1 MQVVIVESPAKA
13 KTINKYLGDGYTVLA
28 SYGHVRDLPAK
39 DGSVRPDQDFA
50 MDWEVAA
57 SSAKHLK
64 EIADAARESKGVIL
78 ATDPDREGEAISWHV
93 LEELKAR
100 KAIKGVPVK
109 RVTFN
114 AITKGSVLEAM
125 QHPRELDHELIDAY
139 MARRALDYLFGFT
152 LSPVLWRKL
161 PGSRSAGRVQS
172 VALRMICDR
181 ELEIEKFKPEEYWSI
196 ETDLTTAKSE
206 KFSARLTHLKGQK
219 LDKFDLADQAKAESA
234 AAAIRAGSFSVVD
247 VERKNKLRRPYAPF
261 TTSTMQMDASRRL
274 YFSARQTMQVAQGLY
289 EGVSIGGET
298 VGLITYMR
306 TDGVTIEG
314 EALNGIRDL
323 IAKDYGKKYLPDTPR
338 AYVAKA
344 KNAQEAH
351 EAIRPTDPRRRPED
365 VAQYLTPDQ
374 LKLYDLIWKRAVASQ
389 MESAVVD
396 QVAVDIAAAD
406 QQVTLR
412 ANGSVIVF
420 KGFLEVYEEGP
431 SLAKAAEE
439 EEEGLGR
446 VLPPMETGQPLTI
459 TQVTPSQHFTQPP
472 PRFSEASL
480 VKALEEKG
488 IGRPS
493 TYASIIQVLQDRK
506 YVRMDARRFIPEDRG
521 RVVIAFLESFFG
533 HYVEYDF
540 TANLE
545 EQLDD
550 ISGGRLEWKKV
561 LADFWRDFTAAID
574 GTKNLSR
581 TKVID
586 ALDAMLEPHLFPERK
601 DGTNPRKCPA
611 CSDGRIGLKFGR
623 FGAFIGCSGYPNC
636 RYTRPLGAPE
646 PGEGAIALD
655 GPKDL
660 GIDPASGLK
669 VTLRAGPYGPYV
681 QLGGETPPPP
691 PQEPA
696 ADAAAAPS
704 KPKRKKKIV
713 LPKPKRASIPK
724 GVDPASLDLAAALK
738 ILSLPREVGAHP
750 ETGEMILAGI
760 GRFGPYLKVGDRYQT
775 LKGDDNVLDIGLNRA
790 VVVLAEGKE
799 RQGRRGGPAG
809 KILGK
814 HPDDGKSITLR
825 AGRFGPY
832 VQHGQIRATLPRDQ
846 DPDKVTV
853 ESAVALL
860 TAKAA
865 KSAPPKGRGGGRS
878 AAKAAEA

>member
-13 KTINKYLGDGYTVLA
+13 KTINKYLGDGYTVFA
-28 SYGHVRDLPAK
+28 SYGHVRDLPPK

-50 MDWEVAA
+50 MDWEVGA

-64 EIADAARESKGVIL
+64 QIADAVGESSGVIL

-100 KAIKGVPVK
+100 KALKGIPIK

-114 AITKGSVLEAM
+114 AITKASVLDAM
-125 QHPRELDHELIDAY
+125 QHPRELDRELVDAY
-139 MARRALDYLFGFT
+139 LARRALDYLFGFT

-161 PGSRSAGRVQS
+161 PGSKSAGRVQS

-181 ELEIEKFKPEEYWSI
+181 ELEIEKFKPQEYWSI
-196 ETDLTTAKSE
+196 ETDVATAKSE
-206 KFSARLTHLKGQK
+206 KFSARLTHLNGDK
-219 LDKFDLADQAKAESA
+219 LDKFALANQDAADRA
-234 AAAIRAGSFSVVD
+234 AATIRSGTFSVLN
-247 VERKNKLRRPYAPF
+247 VEKKNKQRRPFAPF

-289 EGVSIGGET
+289 EGVNIGGET

-306 TDGVTIEG
+306 TDGVTIDP
-314 EALNGIRDL
+314 EAIGAIRRQ
-323 IAKDYGKKYLPDTPR
+323 IEKDYGAKCLPASPR
-338 AYVAKA
+338 VYTAKA

-351 EAIRPTDPRRRPED
+351 EAIRPTDPSRRPED
-365 VAQYLTPDQ
+365 VQSFLTPDQ
-374 LKLYDLIWKRAVASQ
+374 LKLYDLIWRRTIASQ
-389 MESAVVD
+389 MEAAIVD
-396 QVAVDIAAAD
+396 QVAVDLGTPDRAT
-406 QQVTLR
+406 VLR
-412 ANGSVIVF
+412 ANGSMIVF
-420 KGFLEVYEEGP
+420 KGFLEAYEEGP

-439 EEEGLGR
+439 EEEGMGR
-446 VLPPMETGQPLTI
+446 VLPIVEPGQPI
-459 TQVTPSQHFTQPP
+459 TVDQVTPSQHFTQPP

-521 RVVIAFLESFFG
+521 RVVIAFLESFFA

-550 ISGGRLEWKKV
+550 ISGGRRKWKDV
-561 LADFWRDFTAAID
+561 LSQFWRDFIAAID
-574 GTKNLSR
+574 GTKDLSR

-586 ALDAMLEPHLFPERK
+586 ELDAMLEPHLFPERK
-601 DGTNPRKCPA
+601 DGSNPRKCPA
-611 CSDGRIGLKFGR
+611 CAEGRIGLKFGR
-623 FGAFIGCSGYPNC
+623 FGAFIGCSKYPNC

-646 PGEGAIALD
+646 PAAGAIALD
-655 GPKDL
+655 GPKEI
-660 GIDPASGLK
+660 GIDPVTGNK
-669 VTLRAGPYGPYV
+669 ITLRVGPYGPYV

-691 PQEPA
+691 PPEPPVEVA
-696 ADAAAAPS
+696 ADG
-704 KPKRKKKIV
+704 KPKKAKRKKKV
-713 LPKPKRASIPK
+713 DVPKPKRASIPK
-724 GVDPASLDLAAALK
+724 GVDPASVDLAQALK

-750 ETGEMILAGI
+750 ETGEIIVAGI
-760 GRFGPYLKVGDRYQT
+760 GRFGPYLKLGDRYQS
-775 LKGDDNVLDIGLNRA
+775 LKGDDNVLEIGLNRA
-790 VVVLAEGKE
+790 VVVLAEGAE
-799 RQGRRGGPAG
+799 RKARKGPAG
-809 KILGK
+809 KILGQ
-814 HPDDGKSITLR
+814 HPDDGKAITIR

-832 VQHGQIRATLPRDQ
+832 LQHGQIRATLPRDQ
-846 DPDKVTV
+846 DPDTVTV
-853 ESAVALL
+853 DAAVALL

-865 KSAPPKGRGGGRS
+865 KAASPKGRA
-878 AAKAAEA
+878 AAKAAKA